1 MLTTVAMFAF
11 AGNSL
16 LCRMALRDTAIDA
29 ATFTSVRLLSGAC
42 VLMLLMR
49 LSRGE
54 QRAGGDWVA
63 ALALF
68 IYAAGFS
75 YAYRTLPAGTGAI
88 LLFGAVQ
95 LTMIGYGFCCGERFR
110 RMQVLGFFAA
120 CAGLV
125 ALLLPGAGAPSIGG
139 AALMLAAGIAWGI
152 YSLRGRGAADALA
165 STAGN
170 FVRASAITLL
180 LSVVTCAHAS
190 ADLTGV
196 AYAVAGGAV
205 TSGLGYAIWYTA
217 LRGLSAAQAASV
229 QLTVPVLAA
238 IGAVLM
244 LGEDVSWRLA
254 FTSAIVLGGVAM
266 VIASQAKRRAPIHDP
281 R

>member
-1 MLTTVAMFAF
+1 MRVLMLTALAMFAF

-16 LCRMALRDTAIDA
+16 LCRLALRNTGIDA
-29 ATFTSVRLLSGAC
+29 ASFTSVRLLSGAC

-49 LSRGE
+49 LSRGN
-54 QRAGGDWVA
+54 QRAGGDWA
-63 ALALF
+63 ASLALF

-95 LTMIGYGFCCGERFR
+95 LTMIGYGLCRGERFGK
-110 RMQVLGFFAA
+110 MQVLGFVAA

-125 ALLLPGAGAPSIGG
+125 ALLLPGAGAPSIEG

-152 YSLRGRGAADALA
+152 YSLRGRGAADALG

-180 LSVVTCAHAS
+180 LSAVTFAHATV
-190 ADLTGV
+190 DLGGV
-196 AYAVAGGAV
+196 AYAVAGGAL

-217 LRGLSAAQAASV
+217 LRGLSATQAATV

-238 IGAVLM
+238 AGAVLV
-244 LGEDVSWRLA
+244 LGEAVTWRLA
-254 FTSAIVLGGVAM
+254 VTSAIVLGGVAL
-266 VIASQAKRRAPIHDP
+266 VIANQPSRRF
-281 R
+281 RS